1 MRMRFKPYAHD
12 ELMAADFHVHEPLIW
27 GGRWHAQYARPEQP
41 FILELGCG
49 KGGFISQLACA
60 HPENNY
66 LGIDITDKVLIL
78 AKRKIEAAYQAA
90 GRPIDNVKIMSTDI
104 ERIKGVITAE
114 DTVSRIYINFCNPWS
129 KNDSSHKH
137 RLTYPRQLIAY
148 REFLKDGG
156 EIYFKTD
163 DDDLFRD
170 SVEYFP
176 ASGYDIE
183 WMTFDLHENE
193 PEWNIRTEHE
203 GMFTEMGIKIKA
215 LALGVHK
222 PRVRAPEPLAD
233 PQEIVRRLL
242 GKKRVELLVVPRPL
256 DRDGGRVDAGV
267 HEQVGT
273 LLHRHV
279 RTARQRGHP
288 SHDLVGLVL
297 AQPGERLG
305 RHDPAVDA
313 PVRGV
318 DGIELV
324 LELEHAGHHEVLVI
338 AHKNVDVGQRAHN
351 GDHAERVGAAIDHV
365 AQAVEDVVFGRRD
378 LLDSAREG
386 RGVAVH
392 VGENICGH
400 PDLLTFKRTHQPGV
414 IV

>member
-27 GGRWHAQYARPEQP
+27 GGKWHGQYARPEQP

-104 ERIKGVITAE
+104 ERIKGVLTAE

-129 KNDSSHKH
+129 KNASSNKH
-137 RLTYPRQLIAY
+137 RLTYPRQLIQY

-170 SVEYFP
+170 SLEYFP
-176 ASGYDIE
+176 ASGYEIT
-183 WMTFDLHENE
+183 WKTFDLHENE

-215 LALGVHK
+215 LIARKK
-222 PRVRAPEPLAD
+222 PGAD
-233 PQEIVRRLL
+233 SVTWVDPKVL
-242 GKKRVELLVVPRPL
+242 KRM
-256 DRDGGRVDAGV
+256 
-267 HEQVGT
+267 
-273 LLHRHV
+273 
-279 RTARQRGHP
+279 
-288 SHDLVGLVL
+288 
-297 AQPGERLG
+297 
-305 RHDPAVDA
+305 
-313 PVRGV
+313 
-318 DGIELV
+318 
-324 LELEHAGHHEVLVI
+324 
-338 AHKNVDVGQRAHN
+338 
-351 GDHAERVGAAIDHV
+351 
-365 AQAVEDVVFGRRD
+365 
-378 LLDSAREG
+378 ARE
-386 RGVAVH
+386 AAAEAAAQE
-392 VGENICGH
+392 GEGN
-400 PDLLTFKRTHQPGV
+400 V
-414 IV
+414 

>member
-27 GGRWHAQYARPEQP
+27 GGKWHGQYARPEQP

-90 GRPIDNVKIMSTDI
+90 ERPIDNVKIMSTDI
-104 ERIKGVITAE
+104 ERIKGVITPE

-183 WMTFDLHENE
+183 WITYDLHENE

-215 LALGVHK
+215 LIARKK
-222 PRVRAPEPLAD
+222 PGAD
-233 PQEIVRRLL
+233 SVTWVDPKVL
-242 GKKRVELLVVPRPL
+242 KRM
-256 DRDGGRVDAGV
+256 
-267 HEQVGT
+267 
-273 LLHRHV
+273 
-279 RTARQRGHP
+279 
-288 SHDLVGLVL
+288 
-297 AQPGERLG
+297 
-305 RHDPAVDA
+305 
-313 PVRGV
+313 
-318 DGIELV
+318 
-324 LELEHAGHHEVLVI
+324 
-338 AHKNVDVGQRAHN
+338 
-351 GDHAERVGAAIDHV
+351 
-365 AQAVEDVVFGRRD
+365 
-378 LLDSAREG
+378 ARE
-386 RGVAVH
+386 AAAAEAATQE
-392 VGENICGH
+392 GEAN
-400 PDLLTFKRTHQPGV
+400 V
-414 IV
+414 